1 MSRESVIAD
10 YEQAVAFTMHES
22 GLLTPEKGKGLYTT
36 QALGRFVAGHEA
48 TLVLVTGASGS
59 GKDSLKRAMIEVDPG
74 FTEVQTATTRPWRG
88 ADQEAEDSYL
98 WMEGWDPEMAR
109 DPEAIADMAR
119 AHDLIEYDINNPD
132 ELGRGHLY
140 GVPRANIEAQAR
152 PIMDMYA
159 GGVASM
165 QRDLAA
171 SHNIRSVM
179 TLVPDGNQL
188 WGRLADGG
196 REELEDRMRA
206 ATEQVEEGR
215 VLVEVVAEN
224 PDARSARARM
234 RFLAER
240 VIEIFEANQTEETP
254 TEEPKRKRLELT
266 ELRQPEFTGLLEHE
280 RRVYQKLAAQYALI
294 QMEDAARIGEAN
306 QNSGGDWAL
315 DDDTVK
321 ASVETRD
328 LNDYR
333 MSDLPAWL
341 KNESDLILPDPE
353 EDGPISY
360 GSRVTVDWGGGDL
373 STYDIMTRN
382 HAHLPVDDEN
392 VETVVSG
399 GSPLGQALM
408 GAEVGSTVAYHIE
421 NTGSDV
427 ELEIVEVDQ
436 RAQAAFYEAWLA
448 RPKSEAV

>member
-1 MSRESVIAD
+1 
-10 YEQAVAFTMHES
+10 
-22 GLLTPEKGKGLYTT
+22 
-36 QALGRFVAGHEA
+36 
-48 TLVLVTGASGS
+48 
-59 GKDSLKRAMIEVDPG
+59 
-74 FTEVQTATTRPWRG
+74 
-88 ADQEAEDSYL
+88 
-98 WMEGWDPEMAR
+98 
-109 DPEAIADMAR
+109 
-119 AHDLIEYDINNPD
+119 
-132 ELGRGHLY
+132 
-140 GVPRANIEAQAR
+140 
-152 PIMDMYA
+152 
-159 GGVASM
+159 
-165 QRDLAA
+165 
-171 SHNIRSVM
+171 
-179 TLVPDGNQL
+179 
-188 WGRLADGG
+188 
-196 REELEDRMRA
+196 
-206 ATEQVEEGR
+206 
-215 VLVEVVAEN
+215 
-224 PDARSARARM
+224 
-234 RFLAER
+234 
-240 VIEIFEANQTEETP
+240 
-254 TEEPKRKRLELT
+254 
-266 ELRQPEFTGLLEHE
+266 
-280 RRVYQKLAAQYALI
+280 
-294 QMEDAARIGEAN
+294 MEDAARIGEAN